1 MYVVKRKEFME
12 ALKKQKT
19 LVYGCVYGCSIEGI
33 IIAYYDGDNDFI
45 MKPLD
50 DNIDCDDIAD
60 FYDWTKDGTHFTM
73 DIVEG
78 TSREGIFDEKKK
90 YAIYEKSD
98 LETLINELKGAL
110 ESYE

>member
-12 ALKKQKT
+12 VLKKQGT
-19 LVYGCVYGCSIEGI
+19 VVYGDVFEGSIDGIRIGYYG
-33 IIAYYDGDNDFI
+33 GDVDFI

-50 DNIDCDDIAD
+50 ENIDCDDIPD
-60 FYDWTKDGTHFTM
+60 YYDWLKDGTHFTM

-78 TSREGIFDEKKK
+78 TSREGLFDEKKR
-90 YAIYEKSD
+90 YAIYEKLD